1 MQQVP
6 HLCDMFPWQVAKA
19 AVEARQQAEAATEE
33 RIEAA
38 VAERVNSRLMESM
51 RKARD
56 LGRQKARHCV
66 FNILGTHTTCVK
78 NQK

>member
-1 MQQVP
+1 
-6 HLCDMFPWQVAKA
+6 MFPWQVAKA

-56 LGRQKARHCV
+56 LGRQKA
-66 FNILGTHTTCVK
+66 
-78 NQK
+78 